1 MSWRE
6 YSQTRAIP
14 DAPVSFNYHR
24 RITEHSPKVLHI
36 LIGEELGENLD
47 GSALDTPSEVALVH
61 DDSIS
66 HGGRDEGQAVGDL
79 GGGGVVVEEDARQGV
94 AEDREQQCHMSGDC

>member
-14 DAPVSFNYHR
+14 RIRVSLTFGLSHR
-24 RITEHSPKVLHI
+24 RSHTKVLHI
-36 LIGEELGENLD
+36 LIRDKLHHNCQRA
-47 GSALDTPSEVALVH
+47 ALDTPGEVALVH

-79 GGGGVVVEEDARQGV
+79 CRGGVVVEEDARQGV
-94 AEDREQQCHMSGDC
+94 AEDGEQKCHMSRNC